1 MRNLLILFLASLFCF
16 ACVKDKTE
24 NVVPVL
30 AYIDFEKAGKSP
42 YSNQDTA
49 VLKFSFEDGDGDLF
63 RDQKTDPSNI
73 VVIPSYFYP
82 DSNKFSKGLAF
93 SYVLVTPNEYYK
105 NKSITGEI
113 ELPLSQ
119 FRPSDAIK
127 KIQFEFFMVDMK
139 DNKSNVVTTPTIA
152 LNF

>member
-139 DNKSNVVTTPTIA
+139 DNKSNVVTTPTIV